1 MRRSLLLLGALA
13 AVIAGSG
20 FAVAGGGLGATTAS
34 RAARPSTASRA
45 ARPSTASRAARPSTG
60 LQAAL
65 ASERRVLLSSL
76 SRTPAVMR
84 AVPDLNAP
92 LHGETCPV
100 ATSSVCGAK
109 WCSEYVQATARATA
123 VSPRCATT
131 RRAYAEPVS
140 SAVATPVLTPGG

>member
-20 FAVAGGGLGATTAS
+20 FAVAGGGLGAT
-34 RAARPSTASRA
+34 
-45 ARPSTASRAARPSTG
+45 TASRAARPSTG